1 MTATFKC
8 MSGTLN
14 ACAAILLSVISAGA
28 LAEVW
33 LETSRTDDYLAY
45 ADPSS
50 IRRQGDFVKMW
61 SMFDY
66 RIPQPGVSGKT
77 YLSTRRQFEYDCT
90 GGRARALAVSA
101 HAAREGKGAAL
112 ASVSVKYEWRPVLA
126 DSADDYLL
134 KFACKNYSPNQ
145 GAPVRK

>member
-1 MTATFKC
+1 MTATFKR
-8 MSGTLN
+8 MHWTLN
-14 ACAAILLSVISAGA
+14 ALAVIVLSAISASA

-33 LETSRTDDYLAY
+33 VQTSMTDDYIAY
-45 ADPSS
+45 GDPSS

-90 GGRARALAVSA
+90 GGRTRALAVSA

-112 ASVSVKYEWRPVLA
+112 ASVSVKYEWRPVVA
-126 DSADDYLL
+126 ESADDYLL
-134 KFACKNYSPNQ
+134 KFACKDYSPNQ
-145 GAPVRK
+145 GVPVRK

>member
-1 MTATFKC
+1 MTFKRIP
-8 MSGTLN
+8 GTRN
-14 ACAAILLSVISAGA
+14 ALAVVLLAAISTSV

-33 LETSRTDDYLAY
+33 IETSRNDDYLAY

-50 IRRQGDFVKMW
+50 IRRQGEYVKMW

-77 YLSTRRQFEYDCT
+77 YLSTRRQFEYDCA

-112 ASVSVKYEWRPVLA
+112 ASVSVKYEWRPVVA

-134 KFACKNYSPNQ
+134 KFACKDYRPNQ
-145 GAPVRK
+145 GTPVRK